1 MNWTATTKRENT
13 VRRTELLAHV
23 YLPRDLPAWPWAVIY
38 GVCALLEG
46 VVLLLTAGLVDVDL
60 PAMWVEVT
68 NG

>member
-1 MNWTATTKRENT
+1 M
-13 VRRTELLAHV
+13 RRTELLAHV